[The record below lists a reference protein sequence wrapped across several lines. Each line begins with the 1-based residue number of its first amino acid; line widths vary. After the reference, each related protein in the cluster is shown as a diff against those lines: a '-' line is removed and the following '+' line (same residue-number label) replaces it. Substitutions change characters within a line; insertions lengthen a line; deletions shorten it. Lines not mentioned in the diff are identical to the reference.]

1 MLYMPFQIWNYS
13 FICCFLIYDR
23 TPLCAHKAFL
33 KLTSE
38 YQRHFTWQF
47 PQLRLPHFWQ
57 ILSTQNADKTT
68 NNQEQDMD
76 GE

>member
-1 MLYMPFQIWNYS
+1 MLYMSFQTGNYPFIS
-13 FICCFLIYDR
+13 CIPLFDR
-23 TPLCAHKAFL
+23 SPLWARKAFL

-38 YQRHFTWQF
+38 YQRHLTWQF

-68 NNQEQDMD
+68 NNQKQDMD